1 SRARSG
7 WAASR
12 FFLKGNF
19 RLTKKSKDRLLPNT
33 DFSLPQPSPHPR
45 QSNVRLLRHQSPDPL
60 LMRRQRVLLVPAE
73 FGGTDTAG
81 FTFQPQKPADRTK
94 AHAKSFGRLLPGRT
108 LLDLLNHACTQ
119 VVGIRLGHPSWP

>member
-1 SRARSG
+1 LPRPGPNAPQIS
-7 WAASR
+7 
-12 FFLKGNF
+12 L
-19 RLTKKSKDRLLPNT
+19 RLLP
-33 DFSLPQPSPHPR
+33 PHPR
-45 QSNVRLLRHQSPDPL
+45 PPPFRPPP
-60 LMRRQRVLLVPAE
+60 RVLFVPAE

-119 VVGIRLGHPSWP
+119 VVGIRLGHPCWPPPQ

>member
-1 SRARSG
+1 M
-7 WAASR
+7 
-12 FFLKGNF
+12 
-19 RLTKKSKDRLLPNT
+19 TQKSKDRRLANHDL
-33 DFSLPQPSPHPR
+33 FLRQPSPQLR
-45 QSNVRLLRHQSPDPL
+45 QSNAALRPHQSPAPPL
-60 LMRRQRVLLVPAE
+60 MPRQRVLFVPAE

-119 VVGIRLGHPSWP
+119 VVGI

>member
-1 SRARSG
+1 MSG
-7 WAASR
+7 CCATNLR
-12 FFLKGNF
+12 KINP
-19 RLTKKSKDRLLPNT
+19 RLRR
-33 DFSLPQPSPHPR
+33 PQPPP
-45 QSNVRLLRHQSPDPL
+45 PL
-60 LMRRQRVLLVPAE
+60 LTPRQRVLFVPAE

-119 VVGIRLGHPSWP
+119 VVGIRLGHPCWPPPQ